1 MNKSFSLRITRV
13 AFALSLMVLPLA
25 VCAANTPA
33 RDGATIVDS
42 GSTDWSGYKMD
53 VWPDGNADLTLQDRG
68 RATHGPVKTF
78 TISVSLAHRFFA
90 DLKAARDGNAAAKE
104 FCGTYAGD
112 ATTAYVQWLGWRSPD
127 LACAPAP
134 NSVLTLALIND
145 VNAILSASG
154 VDRSRQQRPVLAPTN
169 SPERLNAERSGPGD
183 CSLAT
188 DRPAFYVLF
197 TADSS

>member
-13 AFALSLMVLPLA
+13 ALALSLMVLPLA
-25 VCAANTPA
+25 VCAANTPS

-53 VWPDGNADLTLQDRG
+53 VWSDGNADLTLQDRG
-68 RATHGPVKTF
+68 SATHGPVKTF
-78 TISVSLAHRFFA
+78 TISASRAHRFFA
-90 DLKAARDGNAAAKE
+90 DLKAARDGDAAKE
-104 FCGTYAGD
+104 FCGTYAGN
-112 ATTAYVQWLGWRSPD
+112 ATTAFVQYHSWMSPD

-154 VDRSRQQRPVLAPTN
+154 VDRSRGSAP
-169 SPERLNAERSGPGD
+169 
-183 CSLAT
+183 
-188 DRPAFYVLF
+188 F
-197 TADSS
+197 